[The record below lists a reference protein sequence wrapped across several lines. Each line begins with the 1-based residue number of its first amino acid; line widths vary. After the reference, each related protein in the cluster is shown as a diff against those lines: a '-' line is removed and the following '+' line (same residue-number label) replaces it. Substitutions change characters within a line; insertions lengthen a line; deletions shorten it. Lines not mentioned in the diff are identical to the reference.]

1 MEGSELGGQGR
12 ASAPGSD
19 PRAERH
25 PGRER
30 AIRQWGLSWGVLSER
45 GGRPRRGARGGGRV
59 SRKGGMGKEVVPARS
74 LVTYLFPENMGPRIT

>member
-19 PRAERH
+19 PREEQH

-30 AIRQWGLSWGVLSER
+30 AIRQWGLSWGVLSEM
-45 GGRPRRGARGGGRV
+45 GGRPGGAPGEEDGYPGREGWGRRWSLRGH
-59 SRKGGMGKEVVPARS
+59 
-74 LVTYLFPENMGPRIT
+74 